1 MAHEIRLT
9 SEAAAKLER
18 LWTVYKELGLSP
30 DQALALT
37 MAKDLADQLT
47 EQIRAPF
54 LNWPESEDD
63 TFDLTVEA
71 ERMLGEWLEDSRESW
86 RDVLSEVTQYLTDK
100 PE

>member
-1 MAHEIRLT
+1 
-9 SEAAAKLER
+9 
-18 LWTVYKELGLSP
+18 
-30 DQALALT
+30 
-37 MAKDLADQLT
+37 
-47 EQIRAPF
+47 